1 MNVAAE
7 LKSILG
13 EVLSLGSRADRLTD
27 QTALLGSLPE
37 LDSMAVV
44 SVITT
49 IEERFG
55 VVVGDDEISAETFA
69 TFGALRHF
77 VDEKLKD

>member
-1 MNVAAE
+1 MNVDVE
-7 LKSILG
+7 LKNILG
-13 EVLSLGSRADRLTD
+13 EILSLGDRAGRMTD
-27 QTALLGSLPE
+27 DTPLLGSLPE

-55 VVVGDDEISAETFA
+55 IAIGDDEISAETFGS
-69 TFGALRHF
+69 FGSLRRF
-77 VDEKLKD
+77 VDEKLAD

>member
-1 MNVAAE
+1 MNVDVE
-7 LKSILG
+7 LKNILG
-13 EVLSLGSRADRLTD
+13 EILSLGDRANRFTD
-27 QTALLGSLPE
+27 QTQLLGSLPE

-55 VVVGDDEISAETFA
+55 VVVGDDEISAQTFA
-69 TFGALRHF
+69 TFGSLREF
-77 VDEKLKD
+77 VEQKVDA

>member
-1 MNVAAE
+1 MNVDAE

-13 EVLSLGSRADRLTD
+13 EILGLGERAARMDGRT
-27 QTALLGSLPE
+27 QLLGSLPE

-55 VVVGDDEISAETFA
+55 IVIGDDEISAETFG
-69 TFGALRHF
+69 TFGSLREF
-77 VDEKLKD
+77 VEAKLKE

>member
-1 MNVAAE
+1 LNVDAE
-7 LKSILG
+7 LKNILG
-13 EVLSLGSRADRLTD
+13 EILGLGDRAERMTD
-27 QTALLGSLPE
+27 GSALLGSLPE

-55 VVVGDDEISAETFA
+55 IAIGDDEISAD
-69 TFGALRHF
+69 TFGTFGSLRQF
-77 VDEKLKD
+77 VEAKLA

>member
-1 MNVAAE
+1 MNVDVE
-7 LKSILG
+7 LKNILG
-13 EVLSLGSRADRLTD
+13 EILSLGDRANRFTD
-27 QTALLGSLPE
+27 QTQLLGSLPE

-55 VVVGDDEISAETFA
+55 VVVGDDEISAQTFA
-69 TFGALRHF
+69 TFGTLREF
-77 VDEKLKD
+77 VEQKVDA

>member
-1 MNVAAE
+1 MNVDVE
-7 LKSILG
+7 LKNILG
-13 EVLSLGSRADRLTD
+13 EILGLGDRAARLNDGTP
-27 QTALLGSLPE
+27 LLGSLPE

-55 VVVGDDEISAETFA
+55 IVIGDDEISAQTFA
-69 TFGALRHF
+69 TFGSLRAF
-77 VDEKLKD
+77 VADKLEA